1 MGVFAATVFI
11 RNEKQLS
18 KEQVLSEVSQYMKS
32 QGFVQC
38 DKNQAEKTYSFGF
51 PEGKWFGMGSR
62 EEELVRNAKFCTQ
75 VFHSHVLTA
84 NVVDSDFVLLE
95 LYNSNGTSIDQQCI
109 GTPYW
114 DEEESE
120 KEIDVTN
127 WIPFLKEGV
136 PEEYLIAALQA
147 NEVFAEDG
155 FGIFGELIELDIKPL
170 YMSWGELAPIEEI
183 NLYFKKK

>member
-11 RNEKQLS
+11 RNEKQLA
-18 KEQVLSEVSQYMKS
+18 KQQVISEVSRYMES

-51 PEGKWFGMGSR
+51 PKGKWFAMGSN
-62 EEELVRNAKFCTQ
+62 EQELVGNAKFCTK
-75 VFHSHVLTA
+75 VFDSCVLTA

-95 LYNSNGTSIDQQCI
+95 LYNSNGTNIDHQCI

-114 DEEESE
+114 EEEESE

-127 WIPFLKEGV
+127 WIPFLKQGV
-136 PEEYLIAALQA
+136 PEEYLITALQA
-147 NEVFAEDG
+147 QEVFAEDA
-155 FGIFGELIELDIKPL
+155 FGKFGELIELDIKPL
-170 YMSWGELAPIEEI
+170 YMGWGELAPIEKI